1 MNKIK
6 KIEKILSG
14 EQVDFLTEMMNIGAG
29 HATTALTQILGC
41 KVDTIVPKVMALP
54 MPHLTTTFKDPSLPV
69 TAVKMDMVGSITGCT
84 FFVVPQDQM
93 KTLAGIVEHAN
104 AEWLVPSAGLPH
116 AAAKFATYTQPQGN
130 MDVSIVTE
138 IANIIVGVY
147 MTAINEFCKLN
158 IYHTVPVA
166 ATDMIQSLLDEALA
180 QMSSQAQAVFLVENE
195 FTVKGRQLVTYLLIV
210 PSAESINTLVDSI
223 EQARAVCYEDKS
235 A

>member
-41 KVDTIVPKVMALP
+41 KVDTIVPKVMALAI
-54 MPHLTTTFKDPSLPV
+54 PHLTTNFGDPSLPV

-93 KTLAGIVEHAN
+93 ETLTGIVEQAN

-116 AAAKFATYTQPQGN
+116 AAVKFATYTQPQGN
-130 MDVSIVTE
+130 LDVSIVTE
-138 IANIIVGVY
+138 IANILVGVY

-195 FTVKGRQLVTYLLIV
+195 FTVKGRRLVTYLLIV
-210 PSAESINTLVDSI
+210 PSAESIDTLVDSI